1 MTDRTGGE
9 TAGGTVGEEAR
20 WGVRGLEQP
29 VAELRV
35 ALASGRL
42 GHSWLFSGPDGVGK
56 ATLARRLVQALH
68 CEQPAGGV
76 DPCLECRACARIEG
90 GEAPDVE
97 RIAIGGPCDEEGHR
111 DHQADNSTR
120 IRICQ
125 ARRLSKLANLAPFH
139 APRRVFIID
148 NANDLQTEAAQS
160 LLKTLEEPP
169 GSALLILLAV
179 DADELLPTIRS
190 RCRELVL
197 RPLARAALA
206 EALAEDVE
214 GLDAEEARE
223 LAAQGRGRYGLAL
236 RLHRDP
242 AQRQLRET
250 AVADLRRL
258 SAASR
263 NERFDHASRLAG
275 SWRRERQAVL
285 ETLDVWRWWWRDTLA
300 AIAEAER
307 SGEEPPPGGCSPRE
321 AVLALRATERTRRH
335 LLENTNPQLALE
347 VLMLDLP
354 LLQFDEPESSREEA
368 RPAAAPPA

>member
-1 MTDRTGGE
+1 MSGEAGGGE
-9 TAGGTVGEEAR
+9 AL

-29 VAELRV
+29 VAELRA
-35 ALASGRL
+35 ALASDRL

-68 CEQPAGGV
+68 CEQRDEADAAGV
-76 DPCLECRACARIEG
+76 DPCLECRACTRIES

-97 RIAIGGPCDEEGHR
+97 RITIGGPCDEEGHR
-111 DHQADNSTR
+111 DHVADGSTR

-139 APRRVFIID
+139 ASRRIFIID
-148 NANDLQTEAAQS
+148 TANDLQTEAAQS

-179 DADELLPTIRS
+179 DPDELLPTIRS
-190 RCRELVL
+190 RCRELTL
-197 RPLARAALA
+197 RPLPRAALA
-206 EALAEDVE
+206 EALAEDID
-214 GLDAEEARE
+214 GLGVDEARE

-250 AVADLRRL
+250 AIEDLRRL
-258 SAASR
+258 CAASR
-263 NERFDHASRLAG
+263 NERFDHAARLAG

-300 AIAEAER
+300 AVADAEGR
-307 SGEEPPPGGCSPRE
+307 GEATPAGCSPRE
-321 AVLALRATERTRRH
+321 AVLALRATERARRH
-335 LLENTNPQLALE
+335 LIENTNPQLALE

-354 LLQFDEPESSREEA
+354 RLQFDEPGSSREEA

>member
-1 MTDRTGGE
+1 MS
-9 TAGGTVGEEAR
+9 AAAS

-29 VAELRV
+29 VAELRA

-68 CEQPAGGV
+68 CEQRDGTDGTGV
-76 DPCLECRACARIEG
+76 DPCLECRACTRIES

-97 RIAIGGPCDEEGHR
+97 RITIGGPCDEEGHR
-111 DHQADNSTR
+111 DHVADGSTR

-125 ARRLSKLANLAPFH
+125 ARRLAKLANLAPFH
-139 APRRVFIID
+139 ASRRIFIID
-148 NANDLQTEAAQS
+148 TANDLQTEAAQS

-179 DADELLPTIRS
+179 DPDELLPTIRS
-190 RCRELVL
+190 RCRELTL
-197 RPLARAALA
+197 RPLPRAALA

-214 GLDAEEARE
+214 GLGADEARE

-250 AVADLRRL
+250 AIEDLRRL
-258 SAASR
+258 CAGSR
-263 NERFDHASRLAG
+263 NERFDHAARLAG
-275 SWRRERQAVL
+275 SWRRERAAVI

-300 AIAEAER
+300 SVAEAEGR
-307 SGEEPPPGGCSPRE
+307 GEAAPAACSPRE
-321 AVLALRATERTRRH
+321 AVLALRATERARRH
-335 LLENTNPQLALE
+335 LIENTNPQLALE

-354 LLQFDEPESSREEA
+354 QLQFEEPEPSREEA

>member
-1 MTDRTGGE
+1 MSAE
-9 TAGGTVGEEAR
+9 QAGGEAR

-29 VAELRV
+29 VAELRA
-35 ALASGRL
+35 ALAADRL
-42 GHSWLFSGPDGVGK
+42 GHAWLFSGPDGVGK
-56 ATLARRLVQALH
+56 GTLARRLVQALH
-68 CEQPAGGV
+68 CEQRDEGDGGGV

-97 RIAIGGPCDEEGHR
+97 WIAIGGPCDEEGHR
-111 DHQADNSTR
+111 DHQADGSTR

-139 APRRVFIID
+139 AARRVFIID
-148 NANDLQTEAAQS
+148 SANDLQTEAAQS

-179 DADELLPTIRS
+179 DPDELLPTIRS
-190 RCRELVL
+190 RCRELTL
-197 RPLARAALA
+197 RPLPRAALA
-206 EALAEDVE
+206 GALAEDIE
-214 GLDAEEARE
+214 DLDAEDAGE

-250 AVADLRRL
+250 AIADVRRL
-258 SAASR
+258 CGASR
-263 NERFDHASRLAG
+263 NERFDHAGRLAG
-275 SWRRERQAVL
+275 SWRRERRAVL

-307 SGEEPPPGGCSPRE
+307 GGEEPAGGAVGGCSPRE
-321 AVLALRATERTRRH
+321 AVLALRATERARRH
-335 LLENTNPQLALE
+335 LIENTNPQLALE

-354 LLQFDEPESSREEA
+354 RLQFEEPEPSREEA

>member
-1 MTDRTGGE
+1 MSAESGGE
-9 TAGGTVGEEAR
+9 PR

-29 VAELRV
+29 VAELRA

-68 CEQPAGGV
+68 CDQRDGTDATGV
-76 DPCLECRACARIEG
+76 DPCLECRACTRIES

-97 RIAIGGPCDEEGHR
+97 RITIGGPCDEEGHR
-111 DHQADNSTR
+111 DHVADGSTR

-125 ARRLSKLANLAPFH
+125 ARRLAKLANLAPFH
-139 APRRVFIID
+139 ASRRIFIID
-148 NANDLQTEAAQS
+148 TANDLQTEAAQS

-179 DADELLPTIRS
+179 DPDELLPTIRS
-190 RCRELVL
+190 RCRELTL
-197 RPLARAALA
+197 RPLPRAALA

-214 GLDAEEARE
+214 GLGAEEARE

-236 RLHRDP
+236 RLYRDP

-250 AVADLRRL
+250 AIEDLRRL
-258 SAASR
+258 CAGSR
-263 NERFDHASRLAG
+263 NERFDHAARLAG
-275 SWRRERQAVL
+275 SWRRERAAVI

-300 AIAEAER
+300 SVAEAEGR
-307 SGEEPPPGGCSPRE
+307 GVATAAACSPRE
-321 AVLALRATERTRRH
+321 AVLALRATERARRH
-335 LLENTNPQLALE
+335 LIENTNPQLALE

-354 LLQFDEPESSREEA
+354 QLQLEEPESSREEA